1 MATKKLTC
9 TADVS
14 ISQKYSGNAYNAADR
29 LAFGAGS
36 GSGDAYYVLLKFSSL
51 GLSSNTYNITSAKL
65 TVTKISGAIGYNG
78 SFYARALRITS
89 SWSESTTYSGKPST
103 TTTGASGSVSMG
115 TGYSGSVT
123 FDVTAIVQAWAN
135 GSSQYGIQLE
145 KTTSGTSL
153 LKCIGDRTSS
163 SAAYIT
169 VTYEAKEPAP
179 TTPTVTAPGTITSDS
194 KTFSWTASTD
204 HIYASSSLSYQLQVS
219 LDGGSTWGSTY
230 TASAGATSL
239 SVNLRTTAG
248 LSSGQYYYNAKLKVR
263 VRAVTP
269 SYNGTVYYSSW
280 GTSSTGIINYKIT
293 PTKPSSLAVS
303 PASAYEG
310 AAVTVTLG
318 RPSSYNTLT
327 SGGATNTLTYYVK
340 LANGTTLG
348 SVKAAVTSATASLN
362 ATLGNLTSGNA
373 NLSTSITAYCVD
385 AHSQTSPSTSA
396 VSLKVNRYRAP
407 VISITGIDRAAEN
420 ATATVAVTNTGY
432 GGTQS
437 SGQIST
443 VEYSIDGGATWE
455 TITPTWVGL
464 KTAVEITG
472 LSANSRYTLQVRVT
486 NVAPDD
492 LTAKSTTYTATILEH
507 TPAAMIFR
515 DSANNATGLATKAL
529 ILGEDWSG
537 QVAEG
542 DASIE
547 GKVTAYRL
555 IAKDTNYPT
564 LQFMDSDDGSVK
576 AQVLGNM
583 SRNIVYFRNWC
594 TDGTGFYE
602 NYLTPDPDTGRTA
615 NANYRVL
622 TTKETA
628 GYTPWHQGTLP
639 YETGTWTPT
648 LGVVEGSGTAP
659 TVSYTYRQGKYTRI
673 RRIVYVNFRIQAAI
687 TAAGTGYA
695 LIKGLPYTFGGNGY
709 HYIGLSEN
717 YGGFSSDLN
726 KAYVYRDAYIRIQA
740 STGANA
746 VKFATASAMY
756 LSGSGIYEIAI

>member
-1 MATKKLTC
+1 MATKKLIC

-14 ISQKYSGNAYNAADR
+14 ISQKYSGQAYNSADR
-29 LAFGAGS
+29 LAFGS
-36 GSGDAYYVLLKFSSL
+36 GSSSSDTYYALLNFSSL
-51 GLSSNTYNITSAKL
+51 GLSNTAYK
-65 TVTKISGAIGYNG
+65 VTNATLIFSKIDGAIGYNA
-78 SFYARALRITS
+78 SFYARAVRITS
-89 SWSESTTYSGKPST
+89 SWSESTTYDTQPSV
-103 TTTGASGSVSMG
+103 TTTGASASVSVGAGHSGSVSL
-115 TGYSGSVT
+115 
-123 FDVTAIVQAWAN
+123 DVTSIVQSWLAGNA
-135 GSSQYGIQLE
+135 QYGVRLE

-153 LKCIGDRTSS
+153 LKCIGSRTSS
-163 SAAYIT
+163 SAAYII
-169 VTYEAKEPAP
+169 VTYEAKAPAP

-194 KTFSWTASTD
+194 KVFSWTASID

-230 TASAGATSL
+230 TASAGKTNLA
-239 SVNLRTTAG
+239 VNLRTLAG

-269 SYNGTVYYSSW
+269 SHNGTVYYSSW

-396 VSLKVNRYRAP
+396 VSLTVYRYRAP
-407 VISITGIDRAAEN
+407 VISITGIDRAAES
-420 ATATVAVTNTGY
+420 ATATVAVTDTGY
-432 GGTQS
+432 SGIQS
-437 SGQIST
+437 SGQISAVAYT
-443 VEYSIDGGATWE
+443 IDGGATWE
-455 TITPTWVGL
+455 TVTPTWVGL

-472 LSANSRYTLQVRVT
+472 LSANTRYALQVRVT
-486 NVAPDD
+486 NVAPDG
-492 LTAKSTTYTATILEH
+492 LTAKSVTYKATILEH

-515 DSANNATGLATKAL
+515 DSANGASGIAAKSL
-529 ILGEDWSG
+529 IVGEDWSG
-537 QVAEG
+537 QVSEG

-547 GKVTAYRL
+547 GTVTAYRL

-583 SRNIVYFRNWC
+583 SRNITYFRNWC
-594 TDGTGFYE
+594 TDSGYYE
-602 NYLTPDPDTGRTA
+602 NYLTPDPDTGRTK
-615 NANYRVL
+615 NGNYSIL

-628 GYTPWHQGTLP
+628 DYVVAQGTSGGWR
-639 YETGTWTPT
+639 YQKWSSGKAVCSRTISNTPT
-648 LGVVEGSGTAP
+648 VISGANLVTVTLPFSFASTSYTVQITKAANGFLVTDVIDANGAQNSGHTAGNFIVTYKYSSGTAYP
-659 TVSYTYRQGKYTRI
+659 VSFNI
-673 RRIVYVNFRIQAAI
+673 SV
-687 TAAGTGYA
+687 AGSW
-695 LIKGLPYTFGGNGY
+695 K
-709 HYIGLSEN
+709 
-717 YGGFSSDLN
+717 
-726 KAYVYRDAYIRIQA
+726 
-740 STGANA
+740 
-746 VKFATASAMY
+746 
-756 LSGSGIYEIAI
+756 

>member
-1 MATKKLTC
+1 MATKTLTC

-14 ISQKYSGNAYNAADR
+14 ISQKYSGQAYNGADR
-29 LAFGAGS
+29 LAVGS
-36 GSGDAYYVLLKFSSL
+36 GSSTGDAYFVLLNFSAL
-51 GLSSNTYNITSAKL
+51 GLSSSTYKITNAVL
-65 TVTKISGAIGYNG
+65 TLNKIDGAIGYNADF
-78 SFYARALRITS
+78 SARALRITS
-89 SWSESTTYSGKPST
+89 KWTESTSYDSKPSY
-103 TTTGASGSVSMG
+103 TTTGASAAVAVG
-115 TGYSGSVT
+115 TGHTGAFSLNVT
-123 FDVTAIVQAWAN
+123 SIVQAWADGN
-135 GSSQYGIQLE
+135 GQYGIWLE
-145 KTTSGTSL
+145 KTTSGTSR
-153 LKCIGDRTSS
+153 LKCLASRTATG
-163 SAAYIT
+163 AATIA
-169 VTYEAKEPAP
+169 VTYEVKSPAP

-194 KTFSWTASTD
+194 KVFSWTASSD
-204 HIYASSSLSYQLQVS
+204 RIYASNQLSYQLQVS
-219 LDGGSTWGSTY
+219 LNNGSTWSSTY

-239 SVNLRTTAG
+239 SVNLRTVAG

-269 SYNGTVYYSSW
+269 AYNGTVYYSSW

-396 VSLKVNRYRAP
+396 VSLTVNRYRAP

-420 ATATVAVTNTGY
+420 ATATAVVTDTGY

-443 VEYSIDGGATWE
+443 VEYSIDSGVTWA

-472 LSANSRYTLQVRVT
+472 LSANNRYTLQVRVT

-492 LTAKSTTYTATILEH
+492 LTAKSTTYTTTIFEH

-515 DSANNATGLATKAL
+515 DSANNATGLAAKSL
-529 ILGEDWSG
+529 LVGEDWSG

-547 GKVTAYRL
+547 GAIYEGGKSLADKYAPQYSKINDPNYWGVCFPDGTEGGDDGFLRGPTKGIIPNQPNYPEGYGTLGTEGWPWGNLYAVNLNGSKLHSIVTAEGTSGVWRYRKWSNGFGECWGKVTVSPTTFTAHGSSLYYTETFYFAYPFTFDA
-555 IAKDTNYPT
+555 I
-564 LQFMDSDDGSVK
+564 
-576 AQVLGNM
+576 
-583 SRNIVYFRNWC
+583 
-594 TDGTGFYE
+594 
-602 NYLTPDPDTGRTA
+602 TA
-615 NANYRVL
+615 RFVSSLNANVIVA
-622 TTKETA
+622 TFISIETA
-628 GYTPWHQGTLP
+628 GVTIRPI
-639 YETGTWTPT
+639 
-648 LGVVEGSGTAP
+648 
-659 TVSYTYRQGKYTRI
+659 TVTNSASSYTNRTLNIY
-673 RRIVYVNFRIQAAI
+673 AC
-687 TAAGTGYA
+687 GTY
-695 LIKGLPYTFGGNGY
+695 
-709 HYIGLSEN
+709 S
-717 YGGFSSDLN
+717 
-726 KAYVYRDAYIRIQA
+726 
-740 STGANA
+740 
-746 VKFATASAMY
+746 
-756 LSGSGIYEIAI
+756 